1 MQLPSTG
8 SALPFSSRQLSAAH
22 ARICSKSYLA
32 QGITFLSHRQEVLG
46 HAAPMG
52 RFRLEGRDRYSYLLS
67 LIQTSGTEPQV
78 CCGSQPLDA
87 QRWEDNDQI

>member
-1 MQLPSTG
+1 MQLPGSG

-32 QGITFLSHRQEVLG
+32 QGIAFLSHRQEVLDQ
-46 HAAPMG
+46 AAPMG
-52 RFRLEGRDRYSYLLS
+52 RFRLEGRDRYSYLYKPLGQS
-67 LIQTSGTEPQV
+67 HRLLWVTASG
-78 CCGSQPLDA
+78 LHA